1 MREMGITEGLRTVNS
16 QIESGHSEEHIT
28 INEERSGAILLRI
41 NAYWGAITITNTL
54 EFINNAKSRTMG
66 ARFVLEGGRVAYEM
80 RGERKERRFK

>member
-1 MREMGITEGLRTVNS
+1 M
-16 QIESGHSEEHIT
+16 ESGDT
-28 INEERSGAILLRI
+28 RARI
-41 NAYWGAITITNTL
+41 EAITITNAL